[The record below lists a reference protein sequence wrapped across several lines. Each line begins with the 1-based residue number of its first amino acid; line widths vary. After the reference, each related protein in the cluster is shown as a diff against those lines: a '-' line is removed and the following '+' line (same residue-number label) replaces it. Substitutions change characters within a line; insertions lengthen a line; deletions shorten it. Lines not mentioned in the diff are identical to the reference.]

1 MSKTVSA
8 PRARLTATRTRPS
21 KRVPRW
27 AVLAGAAVLAV
38 IALGCGL
45 LASAGGRP
53 VPGPAVS
60 AAAISP
66 GSMTTVVTVNG
77 QGVPVRELELFLAQD
92 RAATFAYFQQK
103 YNDNDRPGFWTTA
116 YGGQTPQDYLRKAAI
131 ADATRATVTL
141 QLGRTSGLLA
151 DPGYAAFLQS
161 LNAENAQRRQALRE
175 NQPIYGPAQ
184 FTESGYF
191 TYVQIQL
198 GIGITKTLISHGVI
212 HVTDS
217 ALEQYY
223 RQHIS
228 DYQQGGGSS
237 PDQAGPSP
245 ASAPQ
250 PFAQVKG
257 EVTQDYETSSYNAL
271 ITRLASSASVRVD
284 AGVLAAIQI
293 S

>member
-1 MSKTVSA
+1 MKLLYLGEGALTAAVAALVIVLSTAGCGSA
-8 PRARLTATRTRPS
+8 PQ
-21 KRVPRW
+21 
-27 AVLAGAAVLAV
+27 
-38 IALGCGL
+38 
-45 LASAGGRP
+45 SAQ
-53 VPGPAVS
+53 S
-60 AAAISP
+60 AAWVP
-66 GSMTTVVTVNG
+66 TDSMTTVVTVSG

-151 DPGYAAFLQS
+151 DPSYAAFLQS
-161 LNAENAQRRQALRE
+161 LNAENAQRRQALSE

-198 GIGITKTLISHGVI
+198 GIGITKTMISHGVI
-212 HVTDS
+212 HVTDA

-223 RQHIS
+223 RHHIS
-228 DYQQGGGSS
+228 DYQQGGSSS
-237 PDQAGPSP
+237 PDQVGPSP
-245 ASAPQ
+245 ASTPQ
-250 PFAQVKG
+250 PFAQVKD
-257 EVTQDYETSSYNAL
+257 EVAQDFEQASYNAI
-271 ITRLASSASVRVD
+271 ITHLSVTASVAVNARVLTAVEID
-284 AGVLAAIQI
+284 
-293 S
+293 

>member
-1 MSKTVSA
+1 VKLLYLGEGALTAAVAALVIAASTAGCGSA
-8 PRARLTATRTRPS
+8 PPS
-21 KRVPRW
+21 TQ
-27 AVLAGAAVLAV
+27 
-38 IALGCGL
+38 
-45 LASAGGRP
+45 
-53 VPGPAVS
+53 S
-60 AAAISP
+60 AAWVSTD
-66 GSMTTVVTVNG
+66 SMTTVVTVNG

-141 QLGRTSGLLA
+141 QLGRASGLLA

-161 LNAENAQRRQALRE
+161 LNAENARRRQSLRE
-175 NQPIYGPAQ
+175 NQPVYGPAQ

-191 TYVQIQL
+191 TYVQLQL

-212 HVTDS
+212 RVTDA
-217 ALEQYY
+217 ALKQYY

-237 PDQAGPSP
+237 PGQVGPSP
-245 ASAPQ
+245 ASTPQ
-250 PFAQVKG
+250 PFAQVKN
-257 EVTQDYETSSYNAL
+257 EVAQDFEQASYNAV
-271 ITRLASSASVRVD
+271 ITHLADTASVAVNAHVLASVEID
-284 AGVLAAIQI
+284 
-293 S
+293 

>member
-1 MSKTVSA
+1 MKLPYLGA
-8 PRARLTATRTRPS
+8 GALTA
-21 KRVPRW
+21 
-27 AVLAGAAVLAV
+27 AVAALV
-38 IALGCGL
+38 IAASTAGCG
-45 LASAGGRP
+45 
-53 VPGPAVS
+53 S
-60 AAAISP
+60 AAQSTQSAAWVP
-66 GSMTTVVTVNG
+66 TDSMTTVVTVNG
-77 QGVPVRELELFLAQD
+77 QGVPVRELELFLTQD

-161 LNAENAQRRQALRE
+161 LNAQNVQRRQALRE
-175 NQPIYGPAQ
+175 NKPIYGPTQ

-237 PDQAGPSP
+237 PDQVGPSP

-271 ITRLASSASVRVD
+271 IARLASSASVRVD

>member
-1 MSKTVSA
+1 MKLLYLGAVALIAAVAALVTVLSTAGCGSA
-8 PRARLTATRTRPS
+8 PRS
-21 KRVPRW
+21 VQ
-27 AVLAGAAVLAV
+27 
-38 IALGCGL
+38 
-45 LASAGGRP
+45 
-53 VPGPAVS
+53 S
-60 AAAISP
+60 AAWISP
-66 GSMTTVVTVNG
+66 DSMATAVTVDG

-161 LNAENAQRRQALRE
+161 LNAQNAQRRQALSE

-191 TYVQIQL
+191 TYVQTQL
-198 GIGITKTLISHGVI
+198 GTGITKTLISQGVI
-212 HVTDS
+212 HVTDA

-223 RQHIS
+223 RHHIA
-228 DYQQGGGSS
+228 DYQQGGGIS
-237 PDQAGPSP
+237 PDQVGPNPST
-245 ASAPQ
+245 PQ
-250 PFAQVKG
+250 PFAQVKD
-257 EVTQDYETSSYNAL
+257 EVTQAFEQASYNAL
-271 ITRLASSASVRVD
+271 ITRLAGSASVRVD
-284 AGVLAAIQI
+284 AGVLAAIQV

>member
-1 MSKTVSA
+1 MKLLY
-8 PRARLTATRTRPS
+8 PG
-21 KRVPRW
+21 
-27 AVLAGAAVLAV
+27 AGALIAAVA
-38 IALGCGL
+38 ALVTVLSTAGCG
-45 LASAGGRP
+45 SAQQS
-53 VPGPAVS
+53 AQS
-60 AAAISP
+60 AAWVSP
-66 GSMTTVVTVNG
+66 DSMTTVVTVNG

-161 LNAENAQRRQALRE
+161 LNAANAQRRQALSE
-175 NQPIYGPAQ
+175 NKPIYGPTQ

-191 TYVQIQL
+191 AYVQIQL
-198 GIGITKTLISHGVI
+198 GIGITKTLVSHGVI
-212 HVTDS
+212 HVTDP

-223 RQHIS
+223 RQHLS

-237 PDQAGPSP
+237 PDQVGPSP
-245 ASAPQ
+245 ASTPQ
-250 PFAQVKG
+250 PFAQARD
-257 EVTQDYETSSYNAL
+257 EVTQDFEQASYNAL
-271 ITRLASSASVRVD
+271 ITRRAGSAAVRVD